1 MNFKCPILLAACL
14 LVTPVLP
21 DASPLWGETLGVN
34 QFAPGTIIRKKL
46 ANAERLMRE
55 QYDFKNARQL
65 IDEVLK
71 IDPDNA
77 NAQSLLKELN
87 KLVNLARQTE
97 QQLYEDAVA
106 ANTLVALQDFISSG
120 QFCM

>member
-1 MNFKCPILLAACL
+1 MNFKYPILLAASL
-14 LVTPVLP
+14 LLTPVLP
-21 DASPLWGETLGVN
+21 DVSPLWGETLGVN
-34 QFAPGTIIRKKL
+34 QFDQGTIIRKKL
-46 ANAERLMRE
+46 ANAARLMRE
-55 QYDFKNARQL
+55 QQDYKNARQL

-71 IDPDNA
+71 IDPENA
-77 NAQSLLKELN
+77 NALSLLKELN

>member
-1 MNFKCPILLAACL
+1 MNFKRPILLAACL
-14 LVTPVLP
+14 LVTLVLP

-34 QFAPGTIIRKKL
+34 QFDPGTIIRKKL

-55 QYDFKNARQL
+55 QHDYKNARHL
-65 IDEVLK
+65 TDEVLK
-71 IDPDNA
+71 IDPENTNA
-77 NAQSLLKELN
+77 LSLLKELN
-87 KLVNLARQTE
+87 EQVSLARQTE

>member
-34 QFAPGTIIRKKL
+34 QFDQGTIIRKKL

-55 QYDFKNARQL
+55 QHDYKNARQL

-77 NAQSLLKELN
+77 NALSLLKELN
-87 KLVNLARQTE
+87 EQVSLARQTE

>member
-1 MNFKCPILLAACL
+1 MNFKYPILLAASL
-14 LVTPVLP
+14 LLTPVLP
-21 DASPLWGETLGVN
+21 DVSPLWGETLGVN
-34 QFAPGTIIRKKL
+34 QFDPGTIIRKKL

-77 NAQSLLKELN
+77 NALSLLKELN
-87 KLVNLARQTE
+87 EQVSLARQTE

>member
-1 MNFKCPILLAACL
+1 MNFKYPILLAASL
-14 LVTPVLP
+14 LLTPVLP
-21 DASPLWGETLGVN
+21 DAAPWWGETLGVN
-34 QFAPGTIIRKKL
+34 QFDPGTIIRKKL

-77 NAQSLLKELN
+77 NALSLLKELN
-87 KLVNLARQTE
+87 EQVSLARQTE